1 MSEDVPPRL
10 RGVLK
15 KDIDAIAELEATAFG
30 TNSLTRSALDV
41 MYDHSGGFWLL
52 AADEDGVWGHSVNA
66 RGEDP
71 HVGWILG
78 MAIHPER
85 QHRGWGTVLL
95 QATIDRL
102 YDSDMNVIRLLVKS
116 SNKVARR
123 LYENFGFIDTGERRN
138 HLGPGEDRM
147 VMSLLLKQRVPGVH
161 PVGQVGHGGPG
172 APRLT
177 RTAPPPKPP
186 MPADSDE
193 PAGGH
198 LNGVA
203 VPQVPADPDFFQGF
217 EPRGS
222 SGCTDPQNGTDQN
235 RYS

>member
-1 MSEDVPPRL
+1 MSTYEPPRL

-15 KDIDAIAELEATAFG
+15 KDIAAIAELEATAFG

-41 MYDHSGGFWLL
+41 IYDPSGGFWLL
-52 AADEDGVWGHSVNA
+52 AEDEEGVWGHSVNA

-85 QHRGWGTVLL
+85 QHRGWGSVLL

-102 YDSDMNVIRLLVKS
+102 YDSDMNVVRLLVKS
-116 SNKVARR
+116 TNKVARR

-147 VMSLLLKQRVPGVH
+147 VMSLLYTPANRPTAAGRR
-161 PVGQVGHGGPG
+161 GDGG
-172 APRLT
+172 
-177 RTAPPPKPP
+177 
-186 MPADSDE
+186 
-193 PAGGH
+193 
-198 LNGVA
+198 A
-203 VPQVPADPDFFQGF
+203 VPQVPTDPDFF
-217 EPRGS
+217 
-222 SGCTDPQNGTDQN
+222 
-235 RYS
+235 